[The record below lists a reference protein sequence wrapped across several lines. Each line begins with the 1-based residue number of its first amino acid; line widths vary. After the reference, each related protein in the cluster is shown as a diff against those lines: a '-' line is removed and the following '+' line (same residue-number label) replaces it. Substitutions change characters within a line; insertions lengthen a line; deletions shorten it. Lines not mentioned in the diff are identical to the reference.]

1 MQRARLTAAVGF
13 RGSKK
18 ALLPPVPSLRAR
30 PGYSTITERSPK
42 SLVVGDGQS
51 DASPTAGAMQGLM
64 PSQNIQDAFL
74 NTARKER
81 LPVTIYLTSGVK
93 LSGRVRG
100 FDKYCV
106 VFETN
111 HQEQLIF
118 KHAIS
123 TVVTSRPH
131 HHPAGAARAEEP
143 AEKDEA
149 AHVPGLPAS

>member
-1 MQRARLTAAVGF
+1 
-13 RGSKK
+13 
-18 ALLPPVPSLRAR
+18 
-30 PGYSTITERSPK
+30 
-42 SLVVGDGQS
+42 
-51 DASPTAGAMQGLM
+51 M
-64 PSQNIQDAFL
+64 PSQNLQDAFL
-74 NTARKER
+74 NSARKER

-123 TVVTSRPH
+123 TVVTPRHSTSGH
-131 HHPAGAARAEEP
+131 GPAGPGARP
-143 AEKDEA
+143 NGGPD
-149 AHVPGLPAS
+149 HPSSRVPGEARPDYEGEA

>member
-1 MQRARLTAAVGF
+1 
-13 RGSKK
+13 
-18 ALLPPVPSLRAR
+18 
-30 PGYSTITERSPK
+30 
-42 SLVVGDGQS
+42 
-51 DASPTAGAMQGLM
+51 M

-131 HHPAGAARAEEP
+131 HGQGGAPRTEESV
-143 AEKDEA
+143 EKVES
-149 AHVPGLPAS
+149 HVPGLPTS

>member
-1 MQRARLTAAVGF
+1 MPNQNLQ
-13 RGSKK
+13 
-18 ALLPPVPSLRAR
+18 
-30 PGYSTITERSPK
+30 
-42 SLVVGDGQS
+42 DG
-51 DASPTAGAMQGLM
+51 
-64 PSQNIQDAFL
+64 FL
-74 NTARKER
+74 NSARKER

-123 TVVTSRPH
+123 TVVTNRRPGSAK
-131 HHPAGAARAEEP
+131 PEGDDDMDAP
-143 AEKDEA
+143 S
-149 AHVPGLPAS
+149 ASE

>member
-1 MQRARLTAAVGF
+1 MA
-13 RGSKK
+13 
-18 ALLPPVPSLRAR
+18 
-30 PGYSTITERSPK
+30 
-42 SLVVGDGQS
+42 
-51 DASPTAGAMQGLM
+51 
-64 PSQNIQDAFL
+64 SQNLQDAFL

-123 TVVTSRPH
+123 TVVTSRHPH
-131 HHPAGAARAEEP
+131 GPGFGGQRHGEQGDADQSPQAEDAVHPS
-143 AEKDEA
+143 
-149 AHVPGLPAS
+149 VPGPGEAM

>member
-1 MQRARLTAAVGF
+1 MA
-13 RGSKK
+13 
-18 ALLPPVPSLRAR
+18 
-30 PGYSTITERSPK
+30 
-42 SLVVGDGQS
+42 
-51 DASPTAGAMQGLM
+51 
-64 PSQNIQDAFL
+64 SQNLQDAFL

-123 TVVTSRPH
+123 TVVTTSRHSHGAGYGGHRQPEH
-131 HHPAGAARAEEP
+131 SDADQHAASEDSAHPG
-143 AEKDEA
+143 
-149 AHVPGLPAS
+149 VPGPGESV

>member
-1 MQRARLTAAVGF
+1 MAT
-13 RGSKK
+13 
-18 ALLPPVPSLRAR
+18 
-30 PGYSTITERSPK
+30 
-42 SLVVGDGQS
+42 
-51 DASPTAGAMQGLM
+51 
-64 PSQNIQDAFL
+64 QNLQDAFL

-81 LPVTIYLTSGVK
+81 LPVMIYLTSGVK

-123 TVVTSRPH
+123 TVVTSRQSHGFSPRH
-131 HHPAGAARAEEP
+131 QDHAEADHRQSAEETGHPSMPGP
-143 AEKDEA
+143 AET
-149 AHVPGLPAS
+149 S

>member
-1 MQRARLTAAVGF
+1 
-13 RGSKK
+13 
-18 ALLPPVPSLRAR
+18 
-30 PGYSTITERSPK
+30 
-42 SLVVGDGQS
+42 
-51 DASPTAGAMQGLM
+51 M

-131 HHPAGAARAEEP
+131 HHPAGAPRTEES

>member
-1 MQRARLTAAVGF
+1 
-13 RGSKK
+13 
-18 ALLPPVPSLRAR
+18 
-30 PGYSTITERSPK
+30 
-42 SLVVGDGQS
+42 
-51 DASPTAGAMQGLM
+51 M
-64 PSQNIQDAFL
+64 PSQNLQDAFL
-74 NTARKER
+74 NSARKER

-123 TVVTSRPH
+123 TVVTPRAGNHGPGPSAGSYQTARSSEGEHEHEAQPGVPRP
-131 HHPAGAARAEEP
+131 PGATLRP
-143 AEKDEA
+143 
-149 AHVPGLPAS
+149 PASSGSENES

>member
-1 MQRARLTAAVGF
+1 M
-13 RGSKK
+13 
-18 ALLPPVPSLRAR
+18 
-30 PGYSTITERSPK
+30 
-42 SLVVGDGQS
+42 
-51 DASPTAGAMQGLM
+51 PTADAMQGLM

-81 LPVTIYLTSGVK
+81 LPVVIYLTSGVK

-131 HHPAGAARAEEP
+131 HHPAGAPRTEEPRTEEPRAEEP
-143 AEKDEA
+143 AERDEA